1 MPARIEREILLITML
16 LAVPV
21 TSALLLFS
29 CGSRRAPQQLTV
41 QVPDDFSGALR
52 IRACQQGAALDK
64 LDADAKG
71 SAATSACFHKEEQ
84 VTLLIVR
91 GSKTYR
97 ISPEDVMI
105 LRTGDGLAT
114 EIRAQVPPQP

>member
-1 MPARIEREILLITML
+1 MSARLEREIWLILIL
-16 LAVPV
+16 LAVPE

-29 CGSRRAPQQLTV
+29 CGSRSAPQQLTV

-52 IRACQQGAALDK
+52 IRACQEGAALDK
-64 LDADAKG
+64 LAVDAKG
-71 SAATSACFHKEEQ
+71 SAATLACFHKREQ

-91 GSKTYR
+91 GGKTYR
-97 ISPEDVMI
+97 ISPKDVTI

-114 EIRAQVPPQP
+114 EILAQVPPQP

>member
-1 MPARIEREILLITML
+1 MTARFDREISLIIVS

-29 CGSRRAPQQLTV
+29 CGSRSAPQQLTV
-41 QVPDDFSGALR
+41 QVPDDFSAELR
-52 IRACQQGAALDK
+52 IRACQDGAARDK
-64 LDADAKG
+64 LAADAQG
-71 SAATSACFHKEEQ
+71 GATTSACFRREEQ

-91 GSKTYR
+91 RGKTYR
-97 ISPEDVMI
+97 ISPEDLTI

-114 EIRAQVPPQP
+114 EIRAQLPPQR